1 MKAVSQDLLEKII
14 RDNMKKTKGRIKER
28 CKYLDN
34 NQNNNQNNTFFNEIS
49 NDYREHFKETYN
61 QKLLQ
66 QDMFKKILK
75 HLDEILSNQR
85 ILTNY
90 ILEKSKKERGNVL
103 KELNKLDDEI
113 NDIYIY
119 VK

>member
-1 MKAVSQDLLEKII
+1 MKAVSQDLLAKII
-14 RDNMKKTKGRIKER
+14 RDNMKKTKGQIKER
-28 CKYLDN
+28 CKYLD
-34 NQNNNQNNTFFNEIS
+34 NNQNNTFFNEIS
-49 NDYREHFKETYN
+49 NDYRENFKETYN

-66 QDMFKKILK
+66 HDMFKKILN

>member
-1 MKAVSQDLLEKII
+1 MKAISQDLLEKTI
-14 RDNMKKTKGRIKER
+14 RDNMKKTKGQIKER
-28 CKYLDN
+28 CKYLD
-34 NQNNNQNNTFFNEIS
+34 NNQNNTFFNEIS
-49 NDYREHFKETYN
+49 NDYRDNFKETYN

-66 QDMFKKILK
+66 QDMFKQILN

>member
-1 MKAVSQDLLEKII
+1 MKAISQDLLAKTI
-14 RDNMKKTKGRIKER
+14 RDNMKKTKGQIKER
-28 CKYLDN
+28 CTYLDN
-34 NQNNNQNNTFFNEIS
+34 YQNNTFFNEIS

-61 QKLLQ
+61 QKLQQ
-66 QDMFKKILK
+66 QDMFKKILN

>member
-1 MKAVSQDLLEKII
+1 MKAVSQDLLAKTI
-14 RDNMKKTKGRIKER
+14 RDNMKKTKGQIKER
-28 CKYLDN
+28 CKYLD
-34 NQNNNQNNTFFNEIS
+34 NNQNNTFFNEIS
-49 NDYREHFKETYN
+49 NDYRENFKETYN

-66 QDMFKKILK
+66 QDMFKQILN

-103 KELNKLDDEI
+103 RELNKLDDEI

-119 VK
+119 LK

>member
-1 MKAVSQDLLEKII
+1 MKAISQDLLAKTI
-14 RDNMKKTKGRIKER
+14 RDNMKKTKGQIKER
-28 CKYLDN
+28 CKYLD
-34 NQNNNQNNTFFNEIS
+34 NNQNNTFFNEIS
-49 NDYREHFKETYN
+49 NDYRENFKETYN

-66 QDMFKKILK
+66 QDMFKQILN

-103 KELNKLDDEI
+103 RELNKLDDEI

>member
-1 MKAVSQDLLEKII
+1 MKAVSQDLLAKTI
-14 RDNMKKTKGRIKER
+14 RDNMKKTKGQIKER
-28 CKYLDN
+28 CKYLD
-34 NQNNNQNNTFFNEIS
+34 NNQNNTFFNEIS
-49 NDYREHFKETYN
+49 NDYRDNFKETYN

-66 QDMFKKILK
+66 QDMFKQILN

-103 KELNKLDDEI
+103 RELNKLDDEI

>member
-1 MKAVSQDLLEKII
+1 MKAVSQDLLAKTI
-14 RDNMKKTKGRIKER
+14 RDNMKKTKGQIKER
-28 CKYLDN
+28 CKYLD
-34 NQNNNQNNTFFNEIS
+34 NNQNNTFFNEIS
-49 NDYREHFKETYN
+49 NDYRENFKETYN

-66 QDMFKKILK
+66 QDMFKQILN

>member
-1 MKAVSQDLLEKII
+1 MKAVSQDLLAKTI
-14 RDNMKKTKGRIKER
+14 RDNMKKTKGQIKER
-28 CKYLDN
+28 CKYLD
-34 NQNNNQNNTFFNEIS
+34 NNQNNTFFNEIS
-49 NDYREHFKETYN
+49 NDYRENFKETYN

-66 QDMFKKILK
+66 QDMFKQILN

-103 KELNKLDDEI
+103 RELNKLDDEI

>member
-1 MKAVSQDLLEKII
+1 
-14 RDNMKKTKGRIKER
+14 MKKTKGQIKER
-28 CKYLDN
+28 CKYLD
-34 NQNNNQNNTFFNEIS
+34 NNQNNTFFNEIS

-66 QDMFKKILK
+66 QDMFKKIIN

-103 KELNKLDDEI
+103 RELNKLDDEI

>member
-1 MKAVSQDLLEKII
+1 MKAVSQDLLAKTI
-14 RDNMKKTKGRIKER
+14 RDNMKKTKGQIKER
-28 CKYLDN
+28 CKYLD
-34 NQNNNQNNTFFNEIS
+34 NNQNNTFFNEIS
-49 NDYREHFKETYN
+49 NDYRENFKETYN

-66 QDMFKKILK
+66 QYMFKQILN

>member
-1 MKAVSQDLLEKII
+1 MKAVSQDLLAKTI
-14 RDNMKKTKGRIKER
+14 RDNMKKTKGQIKER
-28 CKYLDN
+28 CKYLD
-34 NQNNNQNNTFFNEIS
+34 NNQNNTFFNEIS
-49 NDYREHFKETYN
+49 NDYRENFKETYN

-66 QDMFKKILK
+66 QYMFKQILN

-103 KELNKLDDEI
+103 RELNKLDDEI

>member
-1 MKAVSQDLLEKII
+1 MKAVSQDLLEKTI
-14 RDNMKKTKGRIKER
+14 RNNMKKTKGQIKER
-28 CKYLDN
+28 CKYLD
-34 NQNNNQNNTFFNEIS
+34 NNQNNTFFNEIS

-61 QKLLQ
+61 KKLLQ